1 MTSSTYRFNGNTIK
15 LKDQDFDRWQKA
27 FKNIPNLEAVL
38 QSRDDWLTY
47 DAEIKTQQRWFLS
60 TSAYLA
66 KLDAKEAKENINKV
80 KNFSKTPLVAIGG
93 INAVNYKNLLLNN
106 ANFLAISG
114 YIWKNKK
121 YKPLQAI
128 ERLK

>member
-15 LKDQDFDRWQKA
+15 LKDKDFDRWQKA

-66 KLDAKEAKENINKV
+66 KLDAKEAKENRTDSVGRKV
-80 KNFSKTPLVAIGG
+80 DAEGRVKFKTEP
-93 INAVNYKNLLLNN
+93 
-106 ANFLAISG
+106 
-114 YIWKNKK
+114 
-121 YKPLQAI
+121 
-128 ERLK
+128 